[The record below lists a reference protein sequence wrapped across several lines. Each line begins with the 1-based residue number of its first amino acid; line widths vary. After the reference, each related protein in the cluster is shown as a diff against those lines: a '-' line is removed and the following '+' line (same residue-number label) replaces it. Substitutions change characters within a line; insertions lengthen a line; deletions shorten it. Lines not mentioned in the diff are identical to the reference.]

1 MSKASLHPRT
11 RSLLCTG
18 LLSCALTIGLGGCG
32 PKEANQKANPTD
44 LELTFPVLSADG
56 PAESAK
62 PPVPLQEDEAEPAS
76 VANFS
81 SVYDAAIAKV
91 QYILVKLPDTDEYTL
106 DIDAALYNAPAGKS
120 LGLLNCARLSG
131 CNDYVMDI
139 AQQNVGVFEVRHS
152 KGFQWARVH
161 PNEDYWVKIQPPF
174 KLLSFEALGTLVEMP
189 RQGSLVCVAPGV
201 GCSELDEKATL
212 AGAIFRAA
220 QANAVNKLVRI
231 AAKTRK
237 NAKLLSG
244 FEESA
249 SLAGY
254 DKKDL
259 IRAGDYF
266 YVPYEL
272 PTLKDVSK
280 AIDSLN
286 NTEFGSVGME
296 ELAAKYPAEF
306 NAYREA
312 KRRYQEVLG
321 MKSMWIRT
329 RDSANI
335 PTVYSKTG

>member
-1 MSKASLHPRT
+1 MSLRHRDLRA
-11 RSLLCTG
+11 G
-18 LLSCALTIGLGGCG
+18 LVGFVLSACLSGCG
-32 PKEANQKANPTD
+32 PHDNGSGLSASD
-44 LELTFPVLSADG
+44 LQRGMPVLSSQSPSEQSA
-56 PAESAK
+56 PTQNTELAQTENKEATNAPES
-62 PPVPLQEDEAEPAS
+62 
-76 VANFS
+76 FS
-81 SVYDAAIAKV
+81 SVYDASIAQV
-91 QYILVKLPDTDEYTL
+91 QFILVKLADTEEDTL
-106 DIDAALYNAPAGKS
+106 DIDAALYDAPGGES
-120 LGLLNCARLSG
+120 LGLLNCARLAQ

-139 AQQNVGVFEVRHS
+139 AQQNVAVFEVRYS
-152 KGFQWARVH
+152 TNTQWARIH
-161 PNEDYWVKIQPPF
+161 PNKDYWVKVQPPF
-174 KLLSFEALGTLVEMP
+174 KLLSFEALGTLIEMP

-220 QANAVNKLVRI
+220 QANAVHKLIRI
-231 AAKTRK
+231 AAKSSK
-237 NAKLLSG
+237 KAKLLSG
-244 FEESA
+244 FEDNA

-259 IRAGDYF
+259 IRAGDFY

-272 PTLKDVSK
+272 PTLKDVSR

-312 KRRYQEVLG
+312 KRRYQQVLG
-321 MKSMWIRT
+321 MKVMWIRT

-335 PTVYSKTG
+335 PTVYSKTS